1 MNLSPAR
8 RQRDA
13 HHAKEIGLR
22 KIINSTYITLDGVIQ
37 NPQNWP
43 SSDIADDTGGIIQN
57 ELLLGCDALLM
68 GRHTYDS
75 LAAVWP
81 TRSGDPI
88 SDRINSMS
96 KYVVSST
103 LRNPEWN
110 NTSAISVDPMAQIS
124 RLKQEPGMDIVQ
136 YGFGRLSYALM
147 HHGLLDELRLW
158 VHPLFIG
165 SGGPQ
170 ALMYREGPTTR
181 LRFVDARPLK
191 TGDVILTYRLAQK
204 T

>member
-1 MNLSPAR
+1 MR
-8 RQRDA
+8 R
-13 HHAKEIGLR
+13 
-22 KIINSTYITLDGVIQ
+22 IINSTYITLDGVIQ

-43 SSDIADDTGGIIQN
+43 SSDIADDSGGIIQA

-75 LAAVWP
+75 FAAAWP
-81 TRSGDPI
+81 SRSGDPI

-103 LRNPEWN
+103 LQNPEWN
-110 NTSAISVDPMAQIS
+110 NTSVIGGDPIAEIS

-147 HHGLLDELRLW
+147 DHGLLDELRLW
-158 VHPLFIG
+158 VHPLFFG

-170 ALMYREGPTTR
+170 ALLYRDGPTTR
-181 LRFVDARPLK
+181 LSFVDAKPLK
-191 TGDVILTYRLAQK
+191 NGDVILTYRPAKK